1 MSTGLGAGRGRAFG
15 SGWISGVLSVMLAG
29 LAYGGVLCLLFP
41 DALTTPAARP
51 LYPMGLVHALIHV
64 FLVAGFGL
72 GVLSIVLRRRK
83 TLGLTGVAMAV
94 AATLLGG
101 AGVEPDVAG
110 TWRAWAGLDWFLL
123 NLLSA
128 RARVRAA
135 RAPVRRACPQQGSSV
150 GLGDRPRRTSGQP
163 HPGAR

>member
-1 MSTGLGAGRGRAFG
+1 MSTRLGAGRGRAFG

-51 LYPMGLVHALIHV
+51 LDTMGLVRCAQLRLPRV
-64 FLVAGFGL
+64 GL
-72 GVLSIVLRRRK
+72 RPGRTPHRAPKADRP
-83 TLGLTGVAMAV
+83 LGLTGVAMAV

-101 AGVEPDVAG
+101 AGVEPNVSG

-123 NLLSA
+123 NLLLLA
-128 RARVRAA
+128 WKVLAA
-135 RAPVRRACPQQGSSV
+135 R
-150 GLGDRPRRTSGQP
+150 DRIETE
-163 HPGAR
+163 AD